1 MQVESDYIQEL
12 IDSKIKSAEKT
23 FGKDFKNALIEII
36 SLEKMLN
43 PVATQAE
50 EKQVRLIPLAKWNNY
65 HDFPTVSALR
75 QYKFRSKLNGFEDVI
90 EYGGE
95 NGNQI
100 LINENKFFVWY
111 TNRKSVK
118 TAS

>member
-1 MQVESDYIQEL
+1 MQLESDYIQEL
-12 IDSKIKSAEKT
+12 IDNKIRTAEKT

-36 SLEKMLN
+36 SLEKMLE
-43 PVATQAE
+43 PDK
-50 EKQVRLIPLAKWNNY
+50 KQQEQKQQTRLIPLAKWNNY

-100 LINENKFFVWY
+100 LINEDKFFVWY
-111 TNRKSVK
+111 TNRKK